1 MTRRIAHAAPIVAL
15 VLAFA
20 IAPAAFASKGGAGGK
35 RSGGGGSSSF
45 SLVLMDGATQPT
57 YGGRITF
64 NVSTT
69 ATDRPYVGLRCWQGS
84 TLVGDGYVGYFPS
97 YPFDPWFTLSSL
109 PWAPDLEASCTAR
122 LFYFGRRGRENVL
135 KTMTFLVA
143 P

>member
-1 MTRRIAHAAPIVAL
+1 MKRRIAHAAPIVAL
-15 VLAFA
+15 ALALAFA
-20 IAPAAFASKGGAGGK
+20 VAPAAFAGKSKPSQG
-35 RSGGGGSSSF
+35 SGSSSF

-84 TLVGDGYVGYFPS
+84 NFVGDGYVGYFPS

-109 PWAPDLEASCTAR
+109 SWAPDLEASCTAR
-122 LFYFGRRGRENVL
+122 LFYFDRLGRENVL
-135 KTMTFLVA
+135 KTLSFLVA